1 MTSVWRIYEL
11 LLLLPLVQAQSGDGR
26 WDTVSGSESRI
37 SCSSH
42 MSIEGNSLTCELL
55 RGRDHDGDDDEDD
68 GDAIERMTLCHT
80 DWTVDV
86 TTTRC
91 VEDCGNT
98 LTFTEAPVVDFTLT
112 VHLTSGANITT
123 TIDPKRIVKPRRPQ
137 VWNVTFDPESNQA
150 VVQVRSPYHN
160 DYLTADNQLFQ
171 LHIWTTST
179 DLIQNIT
186 SETHLKMDMEHLWR
200 NTEYQVAV
208 RAIPVKLLAGSWS
221 EWSETSRF
229 LTPAGGKVLKP
240 TDERREMLIKLLVC
254 LLPLLLVTVTALFF
268 RKNKIFMYMWPNIPH
283 PKDTLVQICKPN
295 KGLLLNLNP
304 EVFSALR
311 VSPTLQPREETEPP
325 LSPDDDALSDDPG
338 STQSSDCRS
347 TATEELEFSAL
358 LSRSSSDGEDG
369 LHSDAPSPVQDPRL
383 GGGGTEAQ
391 VFGRGQQEEAYV
403 TMSSF
408 YQIK

>member
-1 MTSVWRIYEL
+1 
-11 LLLLPLVQAQSGDGR
+11 
-26 WDTVSGSESRI
+26 

-68 GDAIERMTLCHT
+68 GG
-80 DWTVDV
+80 
-86 TTTRC
+86 TTGPHVVCLSC
-91 VEDCGNT
+91 VGRVS
-98 LTFTEAPVVDFTLT
+98 A
-112 VHLTSGANITT
+112 
-123 TIDPKRIVKPRRPQ
+123 VKPRRPQ

-229 LTPAGGKVLKP
+229 LTPAGENQEP
-240 TDERREMLIKLLVC
+240 AAATTHDDLVS
-254 LLPLLLVTVTALFF
+254 LTLFSLQEE
-268 RKNKIFMYMWPNIPH
+268 KIFMYMWPNIPH

-295 KGLLLNLNP
+295 KFIH
-304 EVFSALR
+304 VFSALR

>member
-1 MTSVWRIYEL
+1 
-11 LLLLPLVQAQSGDGR
+11 
-26 WDTVSGSESRI
+26 

-68 GDAIERMTLCHT
+68 GDGLKVLSMA
-80 DWTVDV
+80 DV
-86 TTTRC
+86 TVRLSTA
-91 VEDCGNT
+91 T
-98 LTFTEAPVVDFTLT
+98 LTGRST
-112 VHLTSGANITT
+112 
-123 TIDPKRIVKPRRPQ
+123 RPQ

-171 LHIWTTST
+171 LHIWTTK
-179 DLIQNIT
+179 
-186 SETHLKMDMEHLWR
+186 THLKMDMEHLWR

-229 LTPAGGKVLKP
+229 LTP
-240 TDERREMLIKLLVC
+240 RREMLIKLLVC